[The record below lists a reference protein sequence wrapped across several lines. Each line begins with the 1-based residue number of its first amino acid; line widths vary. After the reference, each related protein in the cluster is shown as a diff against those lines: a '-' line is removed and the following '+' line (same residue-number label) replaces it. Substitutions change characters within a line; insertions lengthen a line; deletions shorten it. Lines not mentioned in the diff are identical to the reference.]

1 MEKRAESLLA
11 ILVKEEIMKKGI
23 LITLCCL
30 GLGFSGTAF
39 AGNYFEENLKRAGG
53 NLVKA
58 LKQIE
63 EDFGEKPKRETPEP
77 GTIGNPF
84 IVTDEDGNTTG
95 YIFSIYGKDD

>member
-1 MEKRAESLLA
+1 MKTLIFLSILA
-11 ILVKEEIMKKGI
+11 
-23 LITLCCL
+23 
-30 GLGFSGTAF
+30 FSTPVF

-58 LKQIE
+58 LEQIE

-95 YIFSIYGKDD
+95 YIFSIWGKDD